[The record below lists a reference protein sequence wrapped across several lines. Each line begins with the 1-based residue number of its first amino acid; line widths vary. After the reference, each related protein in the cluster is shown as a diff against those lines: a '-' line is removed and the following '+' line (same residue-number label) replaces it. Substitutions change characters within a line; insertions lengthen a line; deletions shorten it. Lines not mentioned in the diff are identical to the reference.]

1 MDSDRARPHSGWG
14 RPHRSL
20 AGPGAALPTRRIPG
34 PDSRRSITVDRRL
47 AHLDAS
53 RTGPAQRTTA
63 LAAHAGSTAGRHRG
77 LDGPAAFCGN
87 GDPVTKAWTDV
98 AHDAGLQVERTQL
111 AWQRTVLSVAGLTVL
126 VLRTSMAQGDFFTA
140 LTGAAA
146 TCALGDALWLEW
158 AERRRLQRPSLTS
171 RFPGRPSGQTPA
183 VSLAIL
189 AAASAVLAGIGFLQA
204 IARATNW
211 LG

>member
-1 MDSDRARPHSGWG
+1 M
-14 RPHRSL
+14 
-20 AGPGAALPTRRIPG
+20 
-34 PDSRRSITVDRRL
+34 
-47 AHLDAS
+47 
-53 RTGPAQRTTA
+53 
-63 LAAHAGSTAGRHRG
+63 
-77 LDGPAAFCGN
+77 
-87 GDPVTKAWTDV
+87 TKAWTDV